1 MIKDVKGDE
10 SGGKH
15 LNPFFEG
22 NKKTGFSVFP
32 GQLLMKTITVLT
44 NHRNT
49 HEKYGLKGG
58 GQMILGNIE
67 KHFQEYGIDF
77 GLAADARPYFIETLK
92 NMGLL
97 FGSPDAGSNV
107 AVRSPYHL

>member
-1 MIKDVKGDE
+1 MTKDVKGDE
-10 SGGKH
+10 SGGNL

-44 NHRNT
+44 NHRKTN
-49 HEKYGLKGG
+49 EGRIKGG
-58 GQMILGNIE
+58 GQMMLGDIE
-67 KHFQEYGIDF
+67 THFQEYGIDF
-77 GLAADARPYFIETLK
+77 GLAAGARPNFIEILI

-97 FGSPDAGSNV
+97 SGSPDAGSSV
-107 AVRSPYHL
+107 SVKSPYHL